1 MRRQTERLMNLL
13 IALRAARGW
22 TDRDDLR
29 RSISDY
35 ADLDDAAF
43 DRQFSRDKAAL
54 EAMGIA
60 ISTTSWD
67 DPFTDGTGYG
77 YRIDDA
83 DYALTRIDFTPA
95 EAAVVSVTQS
105 LLADTALAA
114 DARSALNKLR
124 GLGEGFA
131 SPPDARRADVPGTV
145 VPAHVAGTAFA
156 GLLRAVEAR
165 RAVAF
170 DYRRPGAEPTRRT
183 LEPYALLTRG
193 DRTYVVGRD
202 VDRDA
207 IRTFRLSRIQGR
219 LRNAPRRRDGD
230 YTVPD
235 DFVASE
241 YVRRDSTPLP
251 ADGASPDG
259 RREDR
264 AHPHGSVSAHQ
275 PVDVAIAVAPGRA
288 LPLRDSAH
296 DSCPPVAAESP
307 HVPHGWDVLALRIA
321 DHTAFA
327 ERLLDFSPSVV
338 VLEPA
343 SLVRAHVD
351 LLTRTAH
358 SLDRLMTT
366 ADQSAAGRPA
376 GRPAAEEG
384 DD

>member
-1 MRRQTERLMNLL
+1 MNLL

-29 RSISDY
+29 RSIGDY

-83 DYALTRIDFTPA
+83 DYALTQIDFTPA

-124 GLGEGFA
+124 GLGEGFESSHDTPA
-131 SPPDARRADVPGTV
+131 GSVPHTV
-145 VPAHVAGTAFA
+145 VPAHVAGTVFS
-156 GLLRAVEAR
+156 GLLRAVNAR

-183 LEPYALLTRG
+183 FEPYALLTRG
-193 DRTYVVGRD
+193 DRSYVVGRD

-207 IRTFRLSRIQGR
+207 IRTFRLSRIRGR
-219 LRNAPRRRDGD
+219 LLHAPRRRDGD

-235 DFVASE
+235 GFAASE
-241 YVRRDSTPLP
+241 YVRLDRTPP
-251 ADGASPDG
+251 PEG
-259 RREDR
+259 
-264 AHPHGSVSAHQ
+264 SAHHDGVSR
-275 PVDVAIAVAPGRA
+275 VDRSQDGPASARGPIDIAVAVAPERA
-288 LPLRDSAH
+288 LPLRDAAF

-307 HVPHGWDVLALRIA
+307 RVPSGWDVLGLRIA
-321 DHTAFA
+321 DEAAFA

-338 VLEPA
+338 VLGPD
-343 SLVRAHVD
+343 SLVRAHID
-351 LLTRTAH
+351 LLTRTAR
-358 SLDRLMTT
+358 SLDAL
-366 ADQSAAGRPA
+366 ASV
-376 GRPAAEEG
+376 EKEG
-384 DD
+384 VD